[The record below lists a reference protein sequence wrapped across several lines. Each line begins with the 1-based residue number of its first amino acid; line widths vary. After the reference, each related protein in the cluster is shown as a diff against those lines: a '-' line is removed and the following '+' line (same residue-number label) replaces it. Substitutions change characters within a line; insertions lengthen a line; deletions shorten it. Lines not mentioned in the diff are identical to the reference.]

1 MDYVHRFTIVK
12 TGHFLIVV
20 SWLFWD
26 KHKTGDFCNHFG
38 ISLFS
43 GTSLTLAIQNPRLTI
58 LLELALVSPW
68 WLFSLALDL
77 S

>member
-1 MDYVHRFTIVK
+1 MDYVHYLNIVK
-12 TGHFLIVV
+12 TGHFLILV

-26 KHKTGDFCNHFG
+26 KRKTGDFCKHFR

-43 GTSLTLAIQNPRLTI
+43 ETSLTLAIQNPRLTI
-58 LLELALVSPW
+58 LLKLALVSPW